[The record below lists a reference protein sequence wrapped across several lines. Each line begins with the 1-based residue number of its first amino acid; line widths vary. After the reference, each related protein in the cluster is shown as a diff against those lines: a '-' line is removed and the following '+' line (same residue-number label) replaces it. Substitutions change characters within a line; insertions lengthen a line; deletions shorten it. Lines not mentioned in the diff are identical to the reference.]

1 MSRKELSAVLPSTS
15 HRCPGKGRDKDDLA
29 RVRAGIWTSWRYFR
43 LVLIVLVILG
53 FAVWYMA
60 HVTVR

>member
-1 MSRKELSAVLPSTS
+1 M
-15 HRCPGKGRDKDDLA
+15 KGRDKDDLA